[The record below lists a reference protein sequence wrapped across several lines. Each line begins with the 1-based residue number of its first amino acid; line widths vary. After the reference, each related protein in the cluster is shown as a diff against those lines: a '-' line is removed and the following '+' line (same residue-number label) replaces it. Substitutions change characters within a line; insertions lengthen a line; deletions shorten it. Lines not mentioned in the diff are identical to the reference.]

1 METTNRHEWEFEY
14 TAANLASAAETKRN
28 YHKKRFEAW
37 EAKKAETMEK
47 VKSSGLTIHE
57 GVMGSAYNNTNAL
70 TSQPGAMVMVDAT
83 LQKDL
88 NECTAKIGAH
98 RTLAADYD
106 SWLQFLDAN
115 PEARLKLKQQDWMF
129 FFGKL

>member
-1 METTNRHEWEFEY
+1 MGTTNRNEWEFEY

-28 YHKKRFEAW
+28 YHKKRLEIW
-37 EAKKAETMEK
+37 ETKKTETMEK

-57 GVMGSAYNNTNAL
+57 GVMGSAYNNTN
-70 TSQPGAMVMVDAT
+70 TMMPGATVMVDAT

-88 NECTAKIGAH
+88 NECTSKITAH
-98 RTLAADYD
+98 RGLVNEYS
-106 SWLQFLDAN
+106 SWLQFLDSN

-129 FFGKL
+129 FFGR